1 MAEVPLGIR
10 YAIFYEWKLFDPEHD
25 KQADVVRRLE
35 RAFGQEAPSKMAV
48 CRYFKRFSEGD
59 ESVEDK
65 PRSGRPVEFDYDK
78 LIALVEEDNRLSTAD
93 IAARLACSYN
103 TAAVH
108 LETLGLVRK
117 LGRWIPHKLTTDQ
130 RVTRVAISQHL
141 LSQIPRKEF
150 LESIVTGD
158 ETWVKYSNSIRKGQ
172 LVGRFEQV
180 EPEPKGDMHPKKQML
195 SVWWDFKGI
204 IYWELLKPGTTITA
218 EVYSAQ
224 LHRLRDAINRERPG
238 RGKIRLQHDN
248 AKPHVST
255 MVYKT
260 LEEFRWEVL
269 PHAPYSPDKAPS
281 DYHLFRSLKN
291 QIKGEELGD
300 QTEVENFLR
309 SFFSSKSTQFYHD
322 GISQLPLRWQFIAE
336 HNGDYCPDKL

>member
-1 MAEVPLGIR
+1 MAEVPLAKR

-35 RAFGQEAPSKMAV
+35 RAFGPDAPSKVTV

-59 ESVEDK
+59 ESVEDR
-65 PRSGRPVEFDYDK
+65 PRSRRPVEFDYDK

-141 LSQIPRKEF
+141 LSQIPSKEF
-150 LESIVTGD
+150 LESIITGD
-158 ETWVKYSNSIRKGQ
+158 ETWVKYSNPVRKGQ
-172 LVGRFEQV
+172 LVGRYEQP

-195 SVWWDFKGI
+195 SAWWDSKGL
-204 IYWELLKPGTTITA
+204 IYWELLKPGTTVTA

-224 LHRLRDAINRERPG
+224 LHRLRDAINLERPG

-248 AKPHVST
+248 AKPHVSA
-255 MVYKT
+255 MV
-260 LEEFRWEVL
+260 F
-269 PHAPYSPDKAPS
+269 KAM
-281 DYHLFRSLKN
+281 Y
-291 QIKGEELGD
+291 
-300 QTEVENFLR
+300 
-309 SFFSSKSTQFYHD
+309 
-322 GISQLPLRWQFIAE
+322 
-336 HNGDYCPDKL
+336 